1 MMYRFLKA
9 SIEKTSVYR
18 IDTYVRENTFG
29 KFSLVTAE
37 VLRQTAT
44 RQGQQVPWGGGL
56 TCQRPHWM
64 TGRGVYI
71 KPQSAVVTTSTIEK
85 TKKLSLTWQG

>member
-37 VLRQTAT
+37 GLRQTAT
-44 RQGQQVPWGGGL
+44 RQGQRVPWGGGL

-64 TGRGVYI
+64 TGRGYI
-71 KPQSAVVTTSTIEK
+71 
-85 TKKLSLTWQG
+85 